1 MTLSA
6 VDVQIK
12 RTSSL
17 MPFLYYFIFKLN
29 FINFHEIVLP
39 TLMVLVTIFHL
50 FKYLTFTVSSR
61 LSTRCYLHDL
71 MNIHIKE
78 TMHFV

>member
-17 MPFLYYFIFKLN
+17 VPFLYYFIFKLN

-50 FKYLTFTVSSR
+50 FKYLTKH
-61 LSTRCYLHDL
+61 Y
-71 MNIHIKE
+71 
-78 TMHFV
+78 

>member
-1 MTLSA
+1 MHIAKPGKGIMTLSA

-17 MPFLYYFIFKLN
+17 VPFLYYFIFKLN
-29 FINFHEIVLP
+29 FINVHEIVLP

-50 FKYLTFTVSSR
+50 LKYLT
-61 LSTRCYLHDL
+61 
-71 MNIHIKE
+71 K
-78 TMHFV
+78 HF